1 MLAVSP
7 LHVCPHKTSH
17 SHSIRH
23 SKLLCAVLQAA
34 LCCEP
39 LPAAAREEL
48 AAALQGLPQKQLEAA
63 LGLVLPRL
71 MAAGDS
77 HLTQQHSKAAGVSQH
92 SILACALV
100 TWCCFGL
107 S

>member
-1 MLAVSP
+1 MCACKLYVYMPASDRP
-7 LHVCPHKTSH
+7 AAPCPALFTANASN
-17 SHSIRH
+17 
-23 SKLLCAVLQAA
+23 ALQAA

-48 AAALQGLPQKQLEAA
+48 AAGLAGLPQRQLEAA

-77 HLTQQHSKAAGVSQH
+77 HLQQHSKAAGVRRR
-92 SILACALV
+92 
-100 TWCCFGL
+100 
-107 S
+107 